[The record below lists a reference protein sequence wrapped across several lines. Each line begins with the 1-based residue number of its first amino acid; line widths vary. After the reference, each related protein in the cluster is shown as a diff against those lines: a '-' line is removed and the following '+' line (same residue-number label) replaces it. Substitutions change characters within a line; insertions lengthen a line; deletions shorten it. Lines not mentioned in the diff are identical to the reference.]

1 LARADNI
8 AHPDRDE
15 SAHHGAMRKVPR
27 AAPRET
33 FEGSERRERLL
44 YVEDNDDNWEV
55 AQLRL
60 CEVYELVRASRS
72 HEACALI
79 RDGGQFDLILMDI
92 ELRGSELTGV
102 ELTRLLRGDSLGIAV
117 PPYAADL
124 PKFGKPI
131 VFVTAHGAKFS
142 DAQLLDVGGTR
153 VISKPV
159 DFGELRRA
167 VAELTRSDTFHPP
180 RS

>member
-1 LARADNI
+1 
-8 AHPDRDE
+8 
-15 SAHHGAMRKVPR
+15 MRKVPR

-33 FEGSERRERLL
+33 GHGSARRERLL

-60 CEVYELVRASRS
+60 AEMYDLVRASTSR
-72 HEACALI
+72 EACDVV
-79 RDGGQFDLILMDI
+79 RQQRGQLDLILMDI

-102 ELTRLLRGDSLGIAV
+102 ELTRLLRGDLLDIVVPDYAV
-117 PPYAADL
+117 NLPP
-124 PKFGKPI
+124 FGKPI

-159 DFGELRRA
+159 DFHELRAA
-167 VAELTRSDTFHPP
+167 VAELTRSTTSHPP